1 MPDLFADIVPGVSA
15 AGFLLNQSSNQFD
28 EVIAKASRWNRSIIQ
43 LGQAV
48 DTVEG
53 WLLVDDFQL
62 GSPDMEC
69 MKEKYL

>member
-1 MPDLFADIVPGVSA
+1 MLIPDLFADIAPGVSA
-15 AGFLLNQSSNQFD
+15 AGFFLNQSSNQFN

-53 WLLVDDFQL
+53 
-62 GSPDMEC
+62 
-69 MKEKYL
+69 